1 MAVDPGT
8 RSPGS
13 LVLFYNDRGNEHS
26 CSVALVAGVDIDG
39 VAALRADAVALAPLV
54 AALLPSNRS
63 ITGWGIKPRPS
74 GSTYREAFS
83 SPFGGTHGTDSGT
96 TDFFS
101 YTWSIMGRSAGTGVG
116 AARGATRMVLH
127 VGNIHVIGA
136 GDLIYTGAADT
147 ALNALVADFAASTRY
162 FADYYGQKADF
173 TGRVTVQFNAHT
185 QRTLGL

>member
-1 MAVDPGT
+1 
-8 RSPGS
+8 
-13 LVLFYNDRGNEHS
+13 
-26 CSVALVAGVDIDG
+26 
-39 VAALRADAVALAPLV
+39 
-54 AALLPSNRS
+54 
-63 ITGWGIKPRPS
+63 
-74 GSTYREAFS
+74 
-83 SPFGGTHGTDSGT
+83 
-96 TDFFS
+96 
-101 YTWSIMGRSAGTGVG
+101 
-116 AARGATRMVLH
+116 MVLH

>member
-13 LVLFYNDRGNEHS
+13 LVLFYNDRGHEHT
-26 CSVALVAGVDIDG
+26 CSVTLVAGVDIDG
-39 VAALRADAVALAPLV
+39 VAALRSDAVALAAVV
-54 AALLPSNRS
+54 AQVLPSNRS

-74 GSTYREAFS
+74 GSTYREAFDA
-83 SPFGGTHGTDSGT
+83 PVVGLHGTDSGT

-116 AARGATRMVLH
+116 SARGTTRMVLH
-127 VGNIHVIGA
+127 VGNIRVIGA
-136 GDLIYTGAADT
+136 GDLIYTGAGDAGLT
-147 ALNALVADFAASTRY
+147 ALLGNLAASTRY
-162 FADYYGQKADF
+162 FADWYGQKADF

-185 QRTLGL
+185 QRVLGL

>member
-8 RSPGS
+8 RSPGA
-13 LVLFYNDRGNEHS
+13 LVLFYNDRGHEHS
-26 CSVALVAGVDIDG
+26 CSVALVAGVDING

-54 AALLPSNRS
+54 AALFPSNRS

-74 GSTYREAFS
+74 GSTYREAFAEPIVGS
-83 SPFGGTHGTDSGT
+83 HGTDSGT

-101 YTWSIMGRSAGTGVG
+101 YTWTLMGRSAGTGVG
-116 AARGATRMVLH
+116 AARGTTRMVLH

-136 GDLIYTGAADT
+136 GDLIYVGATDA
-147 ALNALVADFAASTRY
+147 ALDALVAGLAASTRY
-162 FADYYGQKADF
+162 FADFYGQKADF

-185 QRTLGL
+185 QKTLGL